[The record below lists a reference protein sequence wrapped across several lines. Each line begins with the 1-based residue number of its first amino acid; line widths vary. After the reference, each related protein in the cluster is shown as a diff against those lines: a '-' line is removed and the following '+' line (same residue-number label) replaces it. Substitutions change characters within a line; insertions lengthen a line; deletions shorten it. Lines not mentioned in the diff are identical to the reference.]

1 MARGYISITYPF
13 RATRKTRFM
22 RSTTDKENK
31 IPPLF
36 LVNIFPGEI
45 TLVKRRC
52 TDRIYSSSADT
63 QALDSMD
70 FVTIGDYTSMFST
83 CQKWLSDRK
92 VGLSTVAVSYV
103 SSEETW
109 KLGRFFFFFERE
121 IEIDRVVQFHSIIP
135 TRSLYAIT
143 IFRKI

>member
-1 MARGYISITYPF
+1 
-13 RATRKTRFM
+13 M

-70 FVTIGDYTSMFST
+70 FVTIGDYTSVFST

-103 SSEETW
+103 SSEKTW
-109 KLGRFFFFFERE
+109 KLGRFFFERE
-121 IEIDRVVQFHSIIP
+121 IEIDRVVDYFIQ
-135 TRSLYAIT
+135 
-143 IFRKI
+143 